1 MIPFFFF
8 LDDVLARPLVML
20 LESNMIVIRKQ
31 KRHALG
37 KLRAYISIND
47 AIIIVS
53 PKNRTGSYSF
63 GSASEGTF

>member
-1 MIPFFFF
+1 
-8 LDDVLARPLVML
+8 ML
-20 LESNMIVIRKQ
+20 HESNMIVMRKQ